1 MRKNVF
7 EDELDEEVKTQI
19 KMSLSDKK
27 SMQNNTRVVFTNG
40 LLNKLQHFAKDKIHS
55 NKDIQ
60 ETNIDHDQLLR
71 YGQVMNKSETI
82 YKFFKLCSQCQLIC
96 L

>member
-1 MRKNVF
+1 MK
-7 EDELDEEVKTQI
+7 KQI

-27 SMQNNTRVVFTNG
+27 QCEIVQRVAFTNG
-40 LLNKLQHFAKDKIHS
+40 LLNQLQHFAKDKIHS
-55 NKDIQ
+55 NNDVQ

-71 YGQVMNKSETI
+71 FGQVMNKSETI
-82 YKFFKLCSQCQLIC
+82 YKFFKLCHQCQLIC